1 MSGERLLSALS
12 KLKLIRN
19 YFDNERLKR
28 IIEDLNKSK
37 NKFSKSEIKEI
48 RKKTVRNRKQK
59 NL

>member
-1 MSGERLLSALS
+1 MSGEKLLSALS

-37 NKFSKSEIKEI
+37 NKFSKSEIKE
-48 RKKTVRNRKQK
+48 KK
-59 NL
+59 L